1 MAAPLSF
8 FMSELVTF
16 ILRGISG
23 VGKTFIR
30 KALVKACEAMNK
42 DCKVISKDDY
52 RRYLDKAGGYH
63 YTPKEESGVTNWYTN
78 QMHAMTYKGYFH
90 DYKPDLLI
98 LDNTH
103 VRSSELMI
111 PFIHSQRISKYVLIN
126 VGNAM
131 SKTYSEIGDDIIQRQ
146 RDQMLESDKLVME
159 LARSGAVQV
168 INIPERFAKQEMIDD
183 IVKEYVK

>member
-1 MAAPLSF
+1 
-8 FMSELVTF
+8 MSELVTF

-23 VGKTFIR
+23 VGKTFVR

-52 RRYLDKAGGYH
+52 RRYLDVREGYH
-63 YTPKEESGVTNWYTN
+63 YTQREEKGVTNWYIN
-78 QMHAMTYKGYFH
+78 QMHVYTYKGHFH

-98 LDNTH
+98 CDNTH

-111 PFIHSQRISKYVLIN
+111 PFIHSQRISKYVIIN
-126 VGNAM
+126 VGTAM
-131 SKTYSEIGDDIIQRQ
+131 STTYSEIGDDVIQRQ
-146 RDQMLESDKLVME
+146 RDQMLDSDKLVTE
-159 LARSGAVQV
+159 LAKSGTVQV
-168 INIPERFAKQEMIDD
+168 INIPERFAKQDLVDE